1 MYTLRLTRTF
11 FLLCIITFLTACGG
25 DKPEENDAND
35 TKVLLDSAEITLS
48 AAGVGP
54 INAQTPFNIHQ
65 ITLAFQDSDY
75 HVEQRQTRTEGD
87 DYPVIRVSKGTDTL
101 LLINPTLDQK
111 TIFSVL
117 IKDKRVGNTLG
128 HALGAEF
135 GSVYEYG
142 HVEQCM
148 AGVED
153 LSGKVL
159 CYAPKSANVLYM
171 FSDNKVNDFPDG
183 KLPPVDALD
192 GWKLDA
198 IIWKPKK

>member
-1 MYTLRLTRTF
+1 MNSLHFIRTL
-11 FLLCIITFLTACGG
+11 FLLLIVTFLTACGD
-25 DKPEENDAND
+25 DKSEEQEANN
-35 TKVLLDSAEITLS
+35 KKALLESAEITLS

-87 DYPVIRVSKGTDTL
+87 DYSVIRVSKGTDTL

-128 HALGAEF
+128 DSLGTEF
-135 GSVYEYG
+135 GSIYEYG

-148 AGVED
+148 AGTED

-171 FSDNKVNDFPDG
+171 FGDEKTNDFPDG